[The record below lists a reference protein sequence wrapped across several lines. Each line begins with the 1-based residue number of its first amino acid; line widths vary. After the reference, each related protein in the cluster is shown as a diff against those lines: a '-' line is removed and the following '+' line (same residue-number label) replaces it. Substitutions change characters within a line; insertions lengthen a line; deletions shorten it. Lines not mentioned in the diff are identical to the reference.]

1 MLMGDLLR
9 QAAARHPAKPALIQG
24 EAVLS
29 YAALDG
35 LANRIARAF
44 AAAGLTKGDRV
55 AVLSRNRPEY
65 VALLFGAAR
74 SGTVLTA
81 LSPLA
86 APAELAHILTATR
99 ARCLAYEAEFDA
111 VASELRTRVPSV
123 ERHIILDAPAVGSD
137 AIAFARFIDPMD
149 ETPPALAVAATDP
162 LAMTFTGGTTGFPKG
177 AVVSHRARVASAMT
191 TALEHELTAAD
202 VVGIV
207 TPLYHA
213 IGLLIWLPATV
224 LVGATAVILPRWDA
238 QDFAARTRRHGIT
251 AVLMVPVQARQML
264 DPATFDAGALASLR
278 KIGTGGAPMPPEL
291 PDAIAANMPWA
302 MLVDHYGQSETG
314 PLTVLKPWHPAA
326 KRRSIGL
333 PAIGVDLRLVAPDG
347 SPVAAG
353 EVGEIVV
360 RGPFVMDGYFENAA
374 ETAAFFREG
383 DGWGWT
389 GDLARCDEDGF
400 LTLVGRSKEMII
412 TGGLNVYPR
421 EVEVALEAH
430 DAVAECAVF
439 GVPDPTWGEALV
451 AVVVLHRGISA
462 TPDELLAH
470 CGARLARYKRP
481 KVLRIV
487 TAIPKTPAGKV
498 QKPAMRAAY
507 LAETGAGPH
516 G

>member
-24 EAVLS
+24 ETVLS
-29 YAALDG
+29 YAALDA
-35 LANRIARAF
+35 LANRTARAI
-44 AAAGLTKGDRV
+44 AASGLGRGDRI
-55 AVLSRNRPEY
+55 AILSRNRPEY

-86 APAELAHILTATR
+86 APAELAHILNATR
-99 ARCLAYEAEFDA
+99 ARLFVHEAEFA
-111 VASELRTRVPSV
+111 ATVAELADKVSTI
-123 ERHIILDAPAVGSD
+123 ERHVVLDEPAPGSD
-137 AIAFARFIDPMD
+137 ATAFARFVATVD
-149 ETPPALAVAATDP
+149 ETPPDIAVAATDP

-202 VVGIV
+202 VVGVV

-213 IGLLIWLPATV
+213 IGLLIWLPATM

-264 DPATFDAGALASLR
+264 DPAVFDATELGSLR

-291 PDAIAANMPWA
+291 PDAIAAKMPWA

-314 PLTVLKPWHPAA
+314 PITVLKPWHPAD
-326 KRRSIGL
+326 KRGSIGL

-347 SPVAAG
+347 RPVAPG

-360 RGPFVMDGYFENAA
+360 RGPFLMDGYFENAA
-374 ETAAFFREG
+374 ETAAYFKRG

-389 GDLARCDEDGF
+389 GDLARRDADGF

-412 TGGLNVYPR
+412 SGGLNVYPR
-421 EVEVALEAH
+421 EIEVALEEHA
-430 DAVAECAVF
+430 AVAECAAF

-451 AVVVLHRGISA
+451 AVVVLHRGMSA

-481 KVLRIV
+481 KVLRIAE
-487 TAIPKTPAGKV
+487 TIPKTPAGKV
-498 QKPAMRAAY
+498 LKPAMRAAY
-507 LAETGAGPH
+507 LAEAGRATPT
-516 G
+516 